1 MPQPPGNIIRSGQ
14 RCASYELSE
23 VNMRH
28 ICPSLPD
35 IWIVP
40 NRDSKQRHLSDL
52 NLNFLIKSQR
62 WIREGH
68 AGPRLWL
75 KSFWLFTRH
84 FTSSFFQLSWW
95 DLSCDNYHQATD
107 ANSGSAKK
115 WTQIIAAIKV
125 PWSSIISLTRE
136 NQCQL
141 WVMPNGSDFNHKITP
156 FRQALMKY

>member
-1 MPQPPGNIIRSGQ
+1 MMARVTWMPQPPGNIIRSGQ

-28 ICPSLPD
+28 ICPSLPG
-35 IWIVP
+35 IGIVP
-40 NRDSKQRHLSDL
+40 NRDSKQRHLADL

-95 DLSCDNYHQATD
+95 DLSCDNYNQATD

-115 WTQIIAAIKV
+115 MDPNHSSNQSTLEFYNLFDTRKTV
-125 PWSSIISLTRE
+125 PTLGHAKWL
-136 NQCQL
+136 
-141 WVMPNGSDFNHKITP
+141 GF
-156 FRQALMKY
+156 